1 MKQKQVYVRVV
12 SADFGDEE
20 QFFVEM
26 SAKPF
31 KDAEATDTITLEGM
45 FDTEAEAECLARK
58 LQNLLTLAGATY
70 ELE

>member
-12 SADFGDEE
+12 SVEFNDEE

-31 KDAEATDTITLEGM
+31 EEAEDADTITLEGV
-45 FDTEAEAECLARK
+45 FSSEVEAECLARK

-70 ELE
+70 EME

>member
-1 MKQKQVYVRVV
+1 MKQVYVRVV
-12 SADFGDEE
+12 SVDFMDEE

-31 KDAEATDTITLEGM
+31 EDAEDTDTVALEGM
-45 FDTEAEAECLARK
+45 FKTAAEAECLARK
-58 LQNLLTLAGATY
+58 LQNLLTLAGAAY

>member
-1 MKQKQVYVRVV
+1 MKQKHVYVRVV
-12 SADFGDEE
+12 SADFGDAV

-31 KDAEATDTITLEGM
+31 VDAEDTDTITLEGM
-45 FDTEAEAECLARK
+45 FDSEFEADCLARK

>member
-1 MKQKQVYVRVV
+1 MKQKQVYIRVV
-12 SADFGDEE
+12 SVEFDDEE

-31 KDAEATDTITLEGM
+31 EDAEATDTIALEGM
-45 FDTEAEAECLARK
+45 FNTEAEAECLARK

>member
-12 SADFGDEE
+12 SVEFGDEE

-31 KDAEATDTITLEGM
+31 EDAEAHDTIALEGM
-45 FDTEAEAECLARK
+45 FDTEAEADCLARK